1 MGRYQQ
7 GPPGTRRRPDPP
19 NSPLRPVAPGH
30 EGVRSAARD
39 RTSLALRRFCAHVRS
54 TLARPRGQ
62 GRLDLQPGVR
72 RRPGHVAIARQ
83 GAQPTLHRDLPIPEP
98 AEGEVL
104 VRVRASSVNGF
115 DLAAANGY
123 LQAMMEHRFPVVLG
137 KDFAGTVENIGPGVD
152 GIAPGDDVYG
162 VVMKPYLGDGGL
174 GEHVAAPAAF
184 VAKVPAAVELAT
196 AGALG
201 LAGTAAIDA
210 VDAIA
215 VQLLK
220 AKGVRVIATA
230 ATSQERAFVTE
241 LGADNAVD
249 YRGDLAAGVKALQPG
264 GVDAALHFAG
274 DGPSQIP
281 QSHDARLPTSDR
293 RSNWRQ
299 YARVSGSSYRSTG
312 TR

>member
-1 MGRYQQ
+1 MK
-7 GPPGTRRRPDPP
+7 
-19 NSPLRPVAPGH
+19 AI
-30 EGVRSAARD
+30 
-39 RTSLALRRFCAHVRS
+39 
-54 TLARPRGQ
+54 
-62 GRLDLQPGVR
+62 
-72 RRPGHVAIARQ
+72 AIARQ
-83 GAQPTLHRDLPIPEP
+83 GAQPTLHRDLPIPEA

-115 DLAAANGY
+115 DLAVANGY

-162 VVMKPYLGDGGL
+162 VVMRPYLGDGGL

-184 VAKVPAAVELAT
+184 VAKVPAGVELAT

-210 VDAIA
+210 VDAIAPNRPEVVLVAGATGGVGAIA

-249 YRGDLAAGVKALQPG
+249 YRGDLAAAVKALQPG

-274 DGPSQIP
+274 DGPTIATVVRSGGRLASTLGLTADLVGRGDLTVFPIMANPVTATLDRLAAAVADGSVRVPIQRTYALADAP
-281 QSHDARLPTSDR
+281 QAFADFA
-293 RSNWRQ
+293 
-299 YARVSGSSYRSTG
+299 AG
-312 TR
+312 TLGKLAIVVE

>member
-1 MGRYQQ
+1 
-7 GPPGTRRRPDPP
+7 
-19 NSPLRPVAPGH
+19 
-30 EGVRSAARD
+30 
-39 RTSLALRRFCAHVRS
+39 
-54 TLARPRGQ
+54 
-62 GRLDLQPGVR
+62 
-72 RRPGHVAIARQ
+72 
-83 GAQPTLHRDLPIPEP
+83 
-98 AEGEVL
+98 
-104 VRVRASSVNGF
+104 
-115 DLAAANGY
+115 
-123 LQAMMEHRFPVVLG
+123 
-137 KDFAGTVENIGPGVD
+137 
-152 GIAPGDDVYG
+152 
-162 VVMKPYLGDGGL
+162 MKPYLGDGGL

-210 VDAIA
+210 VDAIAPNRAEVVLVAGATGGVGAIA

>member
-1 MGRYQQ
+1 
-7 GPPGTRRRPDPP
+7 
-19 NSPLRPVAPGH
+19 
-30 EGVRSAARD
+30 
-39 RTSLALRRFCAHVRS
+39 
-54 TLARPRGQ
+54 
-62 GRLDLQPGVR
+62 
-72 RRPGHVAIARQ
+72 
-83 GAQPTLHRDLPIPEP
+83 
-98 AEGEVL
+98 
-104 VRVRASSVNGF
+104 VRASSVNGF
-115 DLAAANGY
+115 DLAVANGY

-215 VQLLK
+215 PNRAEVVLVAGATGGVGAIAVQLLK

-274 DGPSQIP
+274 DGPTIATVVRSGGRLASTLGLTADQVGRGDLTVLPIMANPVTATLDRLAAAVADGSVRVPIQRTYALADAP
-281 QSHDARLPTSDR
+281 QAFADFA
-293 RSNWRQ
+293 
-299 YARVSGSSYRSTG
+299 AG
-312 TR
+312 TLGKLAIVVE